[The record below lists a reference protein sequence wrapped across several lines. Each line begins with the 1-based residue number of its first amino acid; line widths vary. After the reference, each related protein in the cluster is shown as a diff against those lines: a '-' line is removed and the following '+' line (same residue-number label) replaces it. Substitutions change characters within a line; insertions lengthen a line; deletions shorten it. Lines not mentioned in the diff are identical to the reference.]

1 MKKTI
6 TISVSL
12 PENIVNQL
20 DAVAED
26 MQLSRSGVLT
36 AILSLV
42 LKWDK
47 VKEVFKYGI
56 RL

>member
-1 MKKTI
+1 MMKKTV

-20 DAVAED
+20 DKITD
-26 MQLSRSGVLT
+26 DTHLSRSAVLT

-42 LKWDK
+42 MKWDK

-56 RL
+56 